1 MEGWIVALI
10 ALAAM
15 INIVVATLVLF
26 NFGADHSSHTG
37 LPLPTQDCALPYRM
51 HKASKMNWFG
61 SWCCSLLTF
70 IVLPLPY
77 IFQVIWW
84 LFHIGGGN
92 RKK

>member
-1 MEGWIVALI
+1 MEGWALALI
-10 ALAAM
+10 ALHAM
-15 INIVVATLVLF
+15 INVVLATLVLV
-26 NFGADHSSHTG
+26 NFGLDHSYHTE
-37 LPLPTQDCALPYRM
+37 LPTQDCALPYRM

-84 LFHIGGGN
+84 LFHIGRN
-92 RKK
+92 SR

>member
-1 MEGWIVALI
+1 MEEWVLLLI
-10 ALAAM
+10 ALFVIANETVA
-15 INIVVATLVLF
+15 VVVLI
-26 NFGADHSSHTG
+26 NFGVDHSYHTQ
-37 LPLPTQDCALPYRM
+37 LPTQDCALPYRM